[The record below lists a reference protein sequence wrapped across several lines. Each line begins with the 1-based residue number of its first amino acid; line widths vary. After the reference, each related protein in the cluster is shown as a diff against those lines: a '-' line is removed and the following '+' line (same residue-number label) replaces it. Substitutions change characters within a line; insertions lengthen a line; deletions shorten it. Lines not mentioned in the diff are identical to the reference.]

1 MSLAS
6 MIPILGSAVGP
17 IVGGYVTQYL
27 NWRWTFW
34 LMAILTACLTPLMAV
49 VLRESYVPVIQRRR
63 LKREGHSSPASS
75 PSSPPK
81 YWKGWTMASV
91 KAILLLSVRPFVILG
106 SSRVAVL
113 MTLYLALLFGYVSIL
128 ASTLATI
135 FQDTYGFSESQ
146 SGLVYISLTVGT
158 LTGVVLCTFSLDYFY
173 VHGLFG
179 KRREDGANPRS
190 ENRLIP
196 AIPAMLAFP
205 AGLFIYGWCLES
217 HVHWAVPAIGALLC
231 GFSLSSSTTPIMNY
245 VVDIFGDRA
254 ASAVAAVLPLRY
266 VAGAFLPI
274 ASPYMYGRLGYGWGN
289 SLLAFVLLSIVPFIF
304 LVIVQPRK
312 KTGAPTNVNST

>member
-1 MSLAS
+1 MVVLRSMSLVINTPAASTIANEFGEHDGFLQVFFITVPNLGQIISPLYIGPLSERFGRAPVCHVFNILFIIFTLAGGFSSGFGTIIACRFLAGACIFSIPLNPAITGDLFAKHERGTAMSLAS

-146 SGLVYISLTVGT
+146 SGLVYISLSRSLGT
-158 LTGVVLCTFSLDYFY
+158 PRPRLTVVLT
-173 VHGLFG
+173 
-179 KRREDGANPRS
+179 
-190 ENRLIP
+190 
-196 AIPAMLAFP
+196 
-205 AGLFIYGWCLES
+205 
-217 HVHWAVPAIGALLC
+217 
-231 GFSLSSSTTPIMNY
+231 
-245 VVDIFGDRA
+245 
-254 ASAVAAVLPLRY
+254 
-266 VAGAFLPI
+266 
-274 ASPYMYGRLGYGWGN
+274 
-289 SLLAFVLLSIVPFIF
+289 
-304 LVIVQPRK
+304 
-312 KTGAPTNVNST
+312 